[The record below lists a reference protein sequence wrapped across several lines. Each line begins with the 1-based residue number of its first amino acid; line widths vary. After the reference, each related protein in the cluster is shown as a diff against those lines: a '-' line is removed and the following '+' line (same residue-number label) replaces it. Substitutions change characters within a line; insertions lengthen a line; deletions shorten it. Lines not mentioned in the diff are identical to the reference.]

1 MVPQEWLVE
10 DESAKE
16 MLDRVQTDRPFL
28 LLPPLHRVP
37 LRVGNVVEIVGPSPS
52 AKTHILIQAAINCIL
67 PQESD
72 GVKYGG
78 LGHLVMFLDLD
89 CRFDILRFS
98 ELLKL
103 RILEA
108 RGSKDVEAWNYNERM
123 KPYNE
128 ELFAF
133 CIRRFIYLRC
143 QDSLEFLASLK
154 TLHYRLQKEREAH
167 GIGVRFLMIDRF

>member
-16 MLDRVQTDRPFL
+16 ILDRVQTERPFL
-28 LLPPLHRVP
+28 LLPLLHRVP
-37 LRVGNVVEIVGPSPS
+37 LRVGNVVDIVGPSPS
-52 AKTHILIQAAINCIL
+52 AKTHILIPAAINCIL

-108 RGSKDVEAWNYNERM
+108 IGK
-123 KPYNE
+123 
-128 ELFAF
+128 L
-133 CIRRFIYLRC
+133 
-143 QDSLEFLASLK
+143 LEF
-154 TLHYRLQKEREAH
+154 
-167 GIGVRFLMIDRF
+167 